1 MNIQV
6 TPYVFNAFVFQNL
19 LGQKFFETRYY
30 IYSISGLIII
40 LLNLILILFTE
51 KNTEQLSTT
60 PASPSS
66 FVPELYCAPHSS
78 HETASTIL
86 RPPINTDPKR
96 KTKRF
101 YKKEDEEKLLRIQK
115 IKEAIEQQNELHQIR
130 MASAIE
136 EFFVATANA
145 KLVASKLTNEQL
157 QEVQKIVKERFT
169 ETRDN

>member
-1 MNIQV
+1 MSMGYTLQ
-6 TPYVFNAFVFQNL
+6 
-19 LGQKFFETRYY
+19 YY

-66 FVPELYCAPHSS
+66 FVPELYSAPHSS

-86 RPPINTDPKR
+86 RPPINTGPKR

-101 YKKEDEEKLLRIQK
+101 YKKEDEEK
-115 IKEAIEQQNELHQIR
+115 
-130 MASAIE
+130 
-136 EFFVATANA
+136 
-145 KLVASKLTNEQL
+145 
-157 QEVQKIVKERFT
+157 IVTYTK
-169 ETRDN
+169 N

>member
-1 MNIQV
+1 MSMGYTLQ
-6 TPYVFNAFVFQNL
+6 
-19 LGQKFFETRYY
+19 YY

-66 FVPELYCAPHSS
+66 FVPELYSAPHSS

-86 RPPINTDPKR
+86 RPPINTGPKR

-115 IKEAIEQQNELHQIR
+115 IKEAIKQQNELHQIR
-130 MASAIE
+130 MASAME